1 MIIHLL
7 FVSLLEDTF
16 IARASVDLTGDS
28 QKSGS
33 EESLAPSHPLAH
45 GWGITS
51 DLKMPVTNHSICENG
66 DNFMST
72 EQQASSTARSIH
84 PGTSIGLVTLR
95 VANLE
100 RSRSFYEGILAFQ
113 AVEQGQG
120 RVVLGSEDKQ
130 PLLELIEVAGAAPQP
145 RRATGLYH
153 VAILFPTR
161 ADLGREL
168 LRVTGAGLQVGQGD
182 HLVSEALYLSDPDD
196 NGLELYRDRPRSE
209 WHWTNGVVQMATDPV
224 DMRGLI
230 EEGRRDAE
238 PWEVIPAGTRVGH
251 IHLQVADIQEARRFY
266 STILG
271 FDVTADLSAHGA
283 LFISA
288 GGYHH
293 HIGLNT
299 WHSRGAKPTP
309 SNAAGL
315 QTYVIAIPTREGLQE
330 VKERLVAHSVPFEEQ
345 EDGIRVNDPW
355 QNAIMLRVQP
365 THTN

>member
-1 MIIHLL
+1 
-7 FVSLLEDTF
+7 
-16 IARASVDLTGDS
+16 
-28 QKSGS
+28 
-33 EESLAPSHPLAH
+33 
-45 GWGITS
+45 
-51 DLKMPVTNHSICENG
+51 
-66 DNFMST
+66 MSA
-72 EQQASSTARSIH
+72 EQQASATTTSIH

-100 RSRSFYEGILAFQ
+100 RSRRFYEGILAFQ
-113 AVEQGQG
+113 PVEQTPG
-120 RVVLGSEDKQ
+120 RVVLGDQDKQ
-130 PLLELIEVAGAAPQP
+130 PLLELIEVPGAAPQP

-168 LRVTGAGLQVGQGD
+168 LRVARAGLQVGQGD

-209 WHWTNGVVQMATDPV
+209 WRWTNGAVEMATDPV
-224 DMRGLI
+224 DIRGLVA
-230 EEGRRDAE
+230 EGERDAE

-251 IHLQVADIQEARRFY
+251 IHLQVGDIQEARHFY

-283 LFISA
+283 LFVSA

-309 SNAAGL
+309 ANAAGL
-315 QTYVIAIPTREGLQE
+315 QTYVIAIPSREGLQE
-330 VKERLVAHSVPFEEQ
+330 VKERLVAHQVPFEEQ
-345 EDGIRVNDPW
+345 EGSIHVNDPW
-355 QNAIMLRVQP
+355 SNSILLSVQP
-365 THTN
+365 PRSN